1 MSSHTNA
8 ATTRVPK
15 LAVRNRS
22 TSSATAAD
30 SHGNHAPTAQSSHSV
45 STRDRGTSDPSQPP
59 SQRTSMATASTTTS
73 RGSSQ
78 GKQPQQPQTN
88 SKKKNGVLG
97 FLTLK
102 EPSTNALEQF
112 AEQQRKAAAAA
123 KTARPTAASMSS
135 VSVQKLPDHVPKVNS
150 KWDGLPEDARKKMEH
165 QRRIS
170 HETGTSLF
178 TTSSRRSRGS
188 SKSSGSSSSNATRR
202 PIGTISS
209 RPSSMTSTIRG
220 QKYTVIHPTIAYDT
234 NAAIAVNPDP
244 YGEPS
249 SLQADVPDVQW
260 HDFSQSMSPISPAES
275 SPVVGE
281 GSHMHV
287 VRRTSGAIPAELAG
301 RAIAELPGD
310 GPVELPA
317 DEPPQMAGDEPAYIT
332 SPGGSPLT
340 PPTEGLPGQTPRL
353 MNHRVMM
360 DEYGTMWYSDT
371 DPEESDGFIT
381 DSEVL
386 SNELSNDL
394 PKAFGKRRPL
404 EYIAE
409 SPTESL
415 IESPIEYPETPDDWP
430 LSPSAARAIRDS
442 DSTGTPVPIDTAA
455 TTPPPAGP
463 LPPIPNTSTANPPGP
478 SARPIMA
485 PTSIYS
491 QYANPNLAT
500 RRPSS
505 IAPSLAPS
513 TAPSVNSSIDWPLPP
528 TARLAMGGNT
538 GPTPRK
544 ADVAP
549 WERFDDRVGGPAA
562 AFERSSAAVK
572 ASLNSAAA
580 GPSAGT
586 KKRFTGILGRR

>member
-1 MSSHTNA
+1 
-8 ATTRVPK
+8 
-15 LAVRNRS
+15 
-22 TSSATAAD
+22 
-30 SHGNHAPTAQSSHSV
+30 
-45 STRDRGTSDPSQPP
+45 
-59 SQRTSMATASTTTS
+59 MATSTTTS
-73 RGSSQ
+73 RRGSSQ
-78 GKQPQQPQTN
+78 SKQQPQTN
-88 SKKKNGVLG
+88 PKKKNGMLG

-123 KTARPTAASMSS
+123 KTARPAAASISS

-150 KWDGLPEDARKKMEH
+150 KWDGLPEDARKKLEH

-178 TTSSRRSRGS
+178 TTTTRRSRGS
-188 SKSSGSSSSNATRR
+188 SNSSGSSGATRR

-209 RPSSMTSTIRG
+209 RPISMTSTIRG
-220 QKYTVIHPTIAYDT
+220 AKYTVVHPHIEYDT
-234 NAAIAVNPDP
+234 NAAIAVHPDP

-249 SLQADVPDVQW
+249 PLQADAAGVLRR
-260 HDFSQSMSPISPAES
+260 DFSRTISPISPSAF
-275 SPVVGE
+275 SPVSSE
-281 GSHMHV
+281 GSHVHAVHLM
-287 VRRTSGAIPAELAG
+287 SGAIPAELAG
-301 RAIAELPGD
+301 MAIAELPGD

-340 PPTEGLPGQTPRL
+340 PPTDGMPGQIP
-353 MNHRVMM
+353 RVMNRGMIM

-371 DPEESDGFIT
+371 DPEESDGHIT
-381 DSEVL
+381 DSEVQY
-386 SNELSNDL
+386 NDLSNDL

-409 SPTESL
+409 SP
-415 IESPIEYPETPDDWP
+415 IEHMAENPMEYPETPDDWP
-430 LSPSAARAIRDS
+430 LSRRAARAVQAS
-442 DSTGTPVPIDTAA
+442 KSAGTATPIETTTTPSS

-463 LPPIPNTSTANPPGP
+463 LPPVPVASTANLP
-478 SARPIMA
+478 SRPLIA

-491 QYANPNLAT
+491 QYSNANLAA
-500 RRPSS
+500 RRPNS
-505 IAPSLAPS
+505 IAPSI
-513 TAPSVNSSIDWPLPP
+513 APSVAPSLALSTGSSIDWPLPP
-528 TARLAMGGNT
+528 TSRLAMGGNT

-562 AFERSSAAVK
+562 AFERSSSAVK

-580 GPSAGT
+580 GPAAPR
-586 KKRFTGILGRR
+586 KRFTGILGRR

>member
-1 MSSHTNA
+1 ME
-8 ATTRVPK
+8 
-15 LAVRNRS
+15 
-22 TSSATAAD
+22 
-30 SHGNHAPTAQSSHSV
+30 
-45 STRDRGTSDPSQPP
+45 
-59 SQRTSMATASTTTS
+59 TASTTS
-73 RGSSQ
+73 RRASSQ
-78 GKQPQQPQTN
+78 GKQPQQLQTN
-88 SKKKNGVLG
+88 PKKKNGMLG
-97 FLTLK
+97 FLTLR

-123 KTARPTAASMSS
+123 KTARPNAPSISS
-135 VSVQKLPDHVPKVNS
+135 VSVQKLPEHVPKVNS

-178 TTSSRRSRGS
+178 TTATRRSRGS
-188 SKSSGSSSSNATRR
+188 SKSSGSSSNATRR
-202 PIGTISS
+202 PIGSISS
-209 RPSSMTSTIRG
+209 RPPSMTSTIRG
-220 QKYTVIHPTIAYDT
+220 QKYTVVNPTIAYDT
-234 NAAIAVNPDP
+234 NAAIAVHPDP

-249 SLQADVPDVQW
+249 PLSAGTSDVRER
-260 HDFSQSMSPISPAES
+260 DFSQTVSPTSPSAFSPIA
-275 SPVVGE
+275 GE
-281 GSHMHV
+281 GSHVHS

-301 RAIAELPGD
+301 RCIAELPGD
-310 GPVELPA
+310 GPVELPG

-340 PPTEGLPGQTPRL
+340 PPTEDLPGQTPRV
-353 MNHRVMM
+353 MNRGMIM

-371 DPEESDGFIT
+371 DPEESDGLT
-381 DSEVL
+381 SDSEVPY
-386 SNELSNDL
+386 NDLSNDL

-404 EYIAE
+404 EYIA
-409 SPTESL
+409 
-415 IESPIEYPETPDDWP
+415 ESPIEYPETPDDWP
-430 LSPSAARAIRDS
+430 LSPSAARAIRTS
-442 DSTGTPVPIDTAA
+442 DSTGTAVPVDTTA
-455 TTPPPAGP
+455 TPSTSAITPPPEGP
-463 LPPIPNTSTANPPGP
+463 LPPIPTTAPTTNP
-478 SARPIMA
+478 RPLMA

-491 QYANPNLAT
+491 QYSNPNIAT

-528 TARLAMGGNT
+528 TARLAMGNT

-562 AFERSSAAVK
+562 AFERSASAVK
-572 ASLNSAAA
+572 ASLSSAAA
-580 GPSAGT
+580 GPAVAS

>member
-1 MSSHTNA
+1 M
-8 ATTRVPK
+8 
-15 LAVRNRS
+15 
-22 TSSATAAD
+22 
-30 SHGNHAPTAQSSHSV
+30 
-45 STRDRGTSDPSQPP
+45 
-59 SQRTSMATASTTTS
+59 
-73 RGSSQ
+73 
-78 GKQPQQPQTN
+78 
-88 SKKKNGVLG
+88 LG

-123 KTARPTAASMSS
+123 KTARPAAASISS

-178 TTSSRRSRGS
+178 TTTTRRSRGS
-188 SKSSGSSSSNATRR
+188 SKSSGSSNATRR
-202 PIGTISS
+202 PIGSISS
-209 RPSSMTSTIRG
+209 RPVSMTSTIRG
-220 QKYTVIHPTIAYDT
+220 AKYTVVHPTTAYDT
-234 NAAIAVNPDP
+234 TAAIAVNPDP

-249 SLQADVPDVQW
+249 SVQADRLGVQRS
-260 HDFSQSMSPISPAES
+260 DISQTISPISPS
-275 SPVVGE
+275 GFSPISGE
-281 GSHMHV
+281 GSHIHV
-287 VRRTSGAIPAELAG
+287 VRRVSGAVPAELAG

-310 GPVELPA
+310 GPVELPG

-340 PPTEGLPGQTPRL
+340 PPTDGIPGHTPRL
-353 MNHRVMM
+353 MHRGMIM

-371 DPEESDGFIT
+371 DPEESDGRIS

-386 SNELSNDL
+386 STDLSNDL

-404 EYIAE
+404 EYIA
-409 SPTESL
+409 
-415 IESPIEYPETPDDWP
+415 ESPIEYPETPDDWP
-430 LSPSAARAIRDS
+430 LSPSAARAIKTS
-442 DSTGTPVPIDTAA
+442 DSTGTPITMNTTTTSTTPPATA
-455 TTPPPAGP
+455 PPPAGP
-463 LPPIPNTSTANPPGP
+463 LPPIPAEASTTSTTT
-478 SARPIMA
+478 SRPLLA

-491 QYANPNLAT
+491 QYSNPTLAA
-500 RRPSS
+500 RRP
-505 IAPSLAPS
+505 ASLAPS
-513 TAPSVNSSIDWPLPP
+513 IATSLAPSVDSSIDWPLPP

-562 AFERSSAAVK
+562 AFGRSSESALR
-572 ASLNSAAA
+572 ASLSSAAA
-580 GPSAGT
+580 GGPAGPA

>member
-1 MSSHTNA
+1 M
-8 ATTRVPK
+8 
-15 LAVRNRS
+15 
-22 TSSATAAD
+22 
-30 SHGNHAPTAQSSHSV
+30 
-45 STRDRGTSDPSQPP
+45 
-59 SQRTSMATASTTTS
+59 
-73 RGSSQ
+73 
-78 GKQPQQPQTN
+78 
-88 SKKKNGVLG
+88 LG

-123 KTARPTAASMSS
+123 KTARPTAASISS

-170 HETGTSLF
+170 HETGTSMF
-178 TTSSRRSRGS
+178 TTTTRRSRGS
-188 SKSSGSSSSNATRR
+188 SNSSGSSNPNRR
-202 PIGTISS
+202 PIGSISS
-209 RPSSMTSTIRG
+209 RPPSMTSTIRG
-220 QKYTVIHPTIAYDT
+220 AKYTVIHPHIAYDT
-234 NAAIAVNPDP
+234 NAAIAVHPDP

-249 SLQADVPDVQW
+249 PLQADAEGVRRRDW
-260 HDFSQSMSPISPAES
+260 SQTMSPVSPAVL
-275 SPVVGE
+275 SPVSSG
-281 GSHMHV
+281 GSHVHV
-287 VRRTSGAIPAELAG
+287 VRRVSGAVPAELG
-301 RAIAELPGD
+301 GMAIAELPGD
-310 GPVELPA
+310 GPVELPG

-340 PPTEGLPGQTPRL
+340 PPTDGMPGQIP
-353 MNHRVMM
+353 RVMNRGMVM

-371 DPEESDGFIT
+371 DPEESDGRIS
-381 DSEVL
+381 DSEVQF
-386 SNELSNDL
+386 NDLSNDL

-409 SPTESL
+409 SPIEYMA
-415 IESPIEYPETPDDWP
+415 ESPLEYPETPDDWP
-430 LSPSAARAIRDS
+430 LNRRAARAVQAS
-442 DSTGTPVPIDTAA
+442 DSTGTPISADTTTTPSA

-463 LPPIPNTSTANPPGP
+463 LPPIPTTTPADPQY
-478 SARPIMA
+478 RPLLA

-491 QYANPNLAT
+491 QYSNAKLAA

-505 IAPSLAPS
+505 ITPSI
-513 TAPSVNSSIDWPLPP
+513 APSVATSVGSSIDWPLPP
-528 TARLAMGGNT
+528 TSRLAMGGNT

-562 AFERSSAAVK
+562 AFERSSSAVK
-572 ASLNSAAA
+572 ASLSSAAA
-580 GPSAGT
+580 GPAGP